1 MSSEWSAMANEEIKE
16 LCLSLMLA
24 DREIEVICLLENVG
38 LWDDPTCWRHL
49 GDNENNYSTIGNQ
62 QSRPEA
68 ALVEKLVNAIDAR
81 LVNACLVQGFDP
93 EGHDVP
99 QTITD
104 AVARFF
110 GDTSSNV
117 RFSASRISD
126 WEDKKRTEEARLIT
140 LAMTGAKPPERASII
155 IADQGE
161 GQLPGNFPDTFCSL
175 NRSNKLRI
183 PFVQGK
189 YNMGGTGALQ
199 FCGDRNLQ
207 LIVSRRNP
215 AIVTSQ
221 NDSNNWGFTII
232 RRDDPAEGR
241 RSSVYSYLAP
251 ANTHR
256 SSDHGTVMMFQA
268 QAMPI
273 FPEISQGGHR
283 KACAR
288 DSTYGSLIKL
298 YEYFRGTNAIWS
310 RGGLLRQI
318 DLLLPEIAL
327 PIRIYECRSYEG
339 DPETNIA
346 GLRVRLEDDRAQNIE
361 PGFPTSASISVAGNQ
376 MPVRIFAFKARKAVD
391 YRLQQGVVFTVNGQA
406 HGNLTA
412 DFFRR
417 KKVGMSYI
425 ADSLLVFVDCTKVKQ
440 RSLEDLFMNS
450 RDRLRRNELKL
461 QIESELEYL
470 LSHHTGLEELR
481 NRRRQEQISETVTDS
496 KPLKE
501 ILTAIVRDNK
511 VLTEILLKG
520 KQIPNPFEPQR
531 VRKKAEYI
539 GQKHPTFFKFKGQSY
554 GDKLYRKS
562 PINQRPRIAFET
574 DVENDY
580 LTREQMPG
588 EAFLD
593 INYGTGF
600 TACTDFIFNF
610 YNGIA
615 TLNIQLPDSAVAEDV
630 IDYKLTIEDE
640 TLIFPFENEFQI
652 RCLPEES
659 SRSERSSGSR
669 RPPAGKNSGDDYDA
683 PSGLAIPEP
692 QRIKEA
698 NWEKQDPPFDKFTA
712 LRVKHVGAGVGVD
725 SYDFKVNVDNIYLRS
740 EQKRSKESAEVLE
753 SRFTVAL
760 VLIALGL
767 IQDERR
773 TDERTEEAE
782 HEHMTDEDLDLEKR
796 VEFFTRAVAPLLL
809 PMIDGL
815 GAIHSQEL
823 VSTGDVVGE

>member
-1 MSSEWSAMANEEIKE
+1 MTNEEIKE

-24 DREIEVICLLENVG
+24 DREIEVVSLLKNVG

-81 LVNACLVQGFDP
+81 LVNACLVQGVDP
-93 EGHDVP
+93 ESHDVP

-110 GDTSSNV
+110 ESTGSNIRSS
-117 RFSASRISD
+117 AGRISD

-161 GQLPGNFPDTFCSL
+161 GQSPGDFPDTFCSL

-221 NDSNNWGFTII
+221 NDGNDWGFTII

-251 ANTHR
+251 VNIHR
-256 SSDHGTVMMFQA
+256 SSGYGTVMMFKA

-283 KACAR
+283 NACAR
-288 DSTYGSLIKL
+288 DSTYVSLIKL

-327 PIRIYECRSYEG
+327 PIRIYECRNYEG

-361 PGFPTSASISVAGNQ
+361 PGFPTSASISAAGNQ

-450 RDRLRRNELKL
+450 RDRLRRNELEL

-470 LSHHTGLEELR
+470 LSRHTGLEELR

-496 KPLKE
+496 KPLKD

-531 VRKKAEYI
+531 VRKKTEYI
-539 GQKHPTFFKFKGQSY
+539 GKNHPTFFKFKDHSY
-554 GDKLYRKS
+554 GDKLYRNS

-593 INYGTGF
+593 INHGAGF
-600 TACTDFIFNF
+600 VACTDFILNF

-615 TLNIQLPDSAVAEDV
+615 TLNVQLPDGVAAGAT

-640 TLIFPFENEFQI
+640 ILIFPFENEFQI

-669 RPPAGKNSGDDYDA
+669 KPPAGKKSGDDYDT

-692 QRIKEA
+692 QRIQEA
-698 NWEKQDPPFDKFTA
+698 KWETQDPPFDKFTA

-725 SYDFKVNVDNIYLRS
+725 SYDFKVNIDNIYLRS

-767 IQDERR
+767 LQDGHR
-773 TDERTEEAE
+773 TEERTEDEE
-782 HEHMTDEDLDLEKR
+782 TEYELISDEDLDLEKR
-796 VEFFTRAVAPLLL
+796 VESFTRAVAPLLL

-815 GAIHSQEL
+815 GAINSQEL

>member
-1 MSSEWSAMANEEIKE
+1 MLIIKK
-16 LCLSLMLA
+16 S
-24 DREIEVICLLENVG
+24 IV
-38 LWDDPTCWRHL
+38 
-49 GDNENNYSTIGNQ
+49 
-62 QSRPEA
+62 
-68 ALVEKLVNAIDAR
+68 VN
-81 LVNACLVQGFDP
+81 G
-93 EGHDVP
+93 
-99 QTITD
+99 
-104 AVARFF
+104 
-110 GDTSSNV
+110 
-117 RFSASRISD
+117 
-126 WEDKKRTEEARLIT
+126 
-140 LAMTGAKPPERASII
+140 
-155 IADQGE
+155 
-161 GQLPGNFPDTFCSL
+161 
-175 NRSNKLRI
+175 
-183 PFVQGK
+183 
-189 YNMGGTGALQ
+189 
-199 FCGDRNLQ
+199 
-207 LIVSRRNP
+207 
-215 AIVTSQ
+215 
-221 NDSNNWGFTII
+221 GFTIV
-232 RRDDPAEGR
+232 RRDDPSEGR

-251 ANTHR
+251 VDAKQNPN
-256 SSDHGTVMMFQA
+256 HGRVLVFA
-268 QAMPI
+268 APAMPI
-273 FPEISQGGHR
+273 FPEISKEGLTD
-283 KACAR
+283 AYAR
-288 DSTYGSLIKL
+288 ESEFGSLLKL
-298 YEYFRGTNAIWS
+298 YEYYRGTNTIWTRS
-310 RGGLLRQI
+310 GLLRQL

-327 PIRIYECRSYEG
+327 PIRMYECREYKVSVG
-339 DPETNIA
+339 SLETNIT
-346 GLRVRLEDDRAQNIE
+346 GLRVRLEDDRASNIE
-361 PGFPTSASISVAGNQ
+361 PGFPTSATIKVAGNQ
-376 MPVRIFAFKARKAVD
+376 MNVRIFAFKPGKAVD
-391 YRLQQGVVFTVNGQA
+391 YRLQQGVVFTINGQA
-406 HGNLTA
+406 QGNLTA

-425 ADSLLVFVDCTKVKQ
+425 ADSLLLLIDCTKVGQ
-440 RSLEDLFMNS
+440 RIQEDLFMNS
-450 RDRLRRNELKL
+450 RDRLRRNELEL

-470 LSHHTGLEELR
+470 LSRHTGLEELR

-496 KPLKE
+496 KPLKK

-539 GQKHPTFFKFKGQSY
+539 GKKHPTFFKFKDHGY
-554 GDKLYRKS
+554 GDKLYRNS

-593 INYGTGF
+593 ISQGAGF
-600 TACTDFIFNF
+600 VACTDFSFNF

-615 TLNIQLPDSAVAEDV
+615 TLNVQLPDSAVAEAI

-669 RPPAGKNSGDDYDA
+669 KPPAGKNSGDDYDA
-683 PSGLAIPEP
+683 PSGLDIPEP
-692 QRIKEA
+692 QRIREA
-698 NWEKQDPPFDKFTA
+698 KWETQDPPFDKFTA

-767 IQDERR
+767 LQDEHRPG
-773 TDERTEEAE
+773 ERTEETE
-782 HEHMTDEDLDLEKR
+782 HELISDEDLDLEKR
-796 VEFFTRAVAPLLL
+796 VESLTRAVAPLLL

-815 GAIHSQEL
+815 GAINSQEL